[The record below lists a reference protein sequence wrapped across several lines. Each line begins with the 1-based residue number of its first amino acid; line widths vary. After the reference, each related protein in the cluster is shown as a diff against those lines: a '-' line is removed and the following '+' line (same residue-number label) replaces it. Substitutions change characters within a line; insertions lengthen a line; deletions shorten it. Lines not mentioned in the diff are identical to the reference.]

1 MSNKGTVWTEE
12 RTNELKTRHAAGES
26 FTQIA
31 DGMNLLSRNSVGGK
45 LWRLGLC
52 RENQTRRRPRDQ
64 RATTHLKNAVTQVR
78 RKRGMKDQPTTAHG
92 QWSSDLK
99 FLTAPQPLS
108 GEVHVAPR
116 MQCVG
121 IADLEDGMCRWPTWP
136 DNRAPG
142 DAEAIK
148 YCGEK
153 AERGLPYCA
162 HHCAIAFVRTTK
174 VNTWLCPQQ

>member
-52 RENQTRRRPRDQ
+52 RENQARRGPQRPNRDHPY
-64 RATTHLKNAVTQVR
+64 RRVR
-78 RKRGMKDQPTTAHG
+78 EPRKKAGMKDSPRTPTG
-92 QWSSDLK
+92 QWASDIAR
-99 FLTAPQPLS
+99 LTAPQPLS
-108 GEVHVAPR
+108 GEVHVAPK

-121 IADLEDGMCRWPTWP
+121 ITDLEDGMCRWPLWA
-136 DNRAPG
+136 DNRTPG
-142 DAEAIK
+142 DAKAIK
-148 YCGEK
+148 YCGAK
-153 AERGLPYCA
+153 AEFGLPYCE
-162 HHCAIAFVRTTK
+162 HHCRIAYSSVGK
-174 VNTWLCPQQ
+174 VNTWLVPQS